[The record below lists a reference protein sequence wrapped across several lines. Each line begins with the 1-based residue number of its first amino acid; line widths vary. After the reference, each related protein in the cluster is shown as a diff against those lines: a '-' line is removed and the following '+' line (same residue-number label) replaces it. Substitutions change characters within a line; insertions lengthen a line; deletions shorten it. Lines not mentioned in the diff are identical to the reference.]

1 MRNFLLV
8 IFVLCFSTSCSNELS
23 KIHKRIVLVDT
34 HNDLL
39 TSQTMEGKD
48 VSHRLTT
55 GHSDI
60 PRLKE
65 GGVDVQFFSV
75 WTGEKARNEEGFF
88 KDAMEQIDSLEFI
101 AIRNVDKMKITADY
115 DEIKKIL
122 RQNKLV
128 SLIGVEGGHMIEED
142 LEKLET
148 LYKRGMSYLT
158 LTHNNSISWA
168 SSARDET
175 ERVETLTQKG
185 LNDFGRE
192 VVKRLNER
200 GIMIDLSH
208 VGEKTFYDVLELT
221 TKPVILSHSSVYAIS
236 PHFRNVND
244 EQIKAVAKNNG
255 VICINFYSSF
265 LNEEFNTAY
274 EKLMGPEGETI
285 KDSVQG
291 LYTERKDKVKYWEE
305 YVAGMLERYRP
316 SYTSIVDHIDYI
328 VKLVGVDYVG
338 IGADLDG
345 VDSLPVGFDDA
356 TDYPLITAELM
367 KRGYSTRDIKKIM
380 GKNVLRVLKANAK

>member
-1 MRNFLLV
+1 MRSYLLV
-8 IFVLCFSTSCSNELS
+8 ISVLCLTASCSNELS
-23 KIHKRIVLVDT
+23 KVHQRLVLVDT

-39 TSQTMEGKD
+39 TSQTMDGKD
-48 VSHRLTT
+48 VSQRLTT

-75 WTGEKARNEEGFF
+75 WTGEKARNKEGFF
-88 KDAMEQIDSLEFI
+88 SDAMEQIDSLEFI
-101 AIRNVDKMKITADY
+101 AIRNVDKMKLTSGYSDV
-115 DEIKKIL
+115 KKIL
-122 RQNKLV
+122 RQKKLV
-128 SLIGVEGGHMIEED
+128 GLIGVEGGHMIEED
-142 LEKLET
+142 LQKLET
-148 LYKRGMSYLT
+148 LYNRGMSYLT
-158 LTHNNSISWA
+158 LTHNNSVSWA

-175 ERVETLTQKG
+175 ERAETLSQKG

-208 VGEKTFYDVLELT
+208 VGEKTFYDVLEIT

-236 PHFRNVND
+236 PHFRNVTD
-244 EQIKAVAKNNG
+244 DQIKAVAKNNG
-255 VICINFYSSF
+255 VICVNFYSSF
-265 LNEEFNTAY
+265 LNAEFNEAY
-274 EKLMGPEGETI
+274 EKLKGPEGKTI

-291 LYTERKDKVKYWEE
+291 LYADRKDKVKYWEE
-305 YVAGMLERYRP
+305 YVAGILERYRP
-316 SYTSIVDHIDYI
+316 SYTSIADHIDYI
-328 VKLVGVDYVG
+328 VKLVGVNYVG

-356 TDYPLITAELM
+356 TDYPLITGELM
-367 KRGYSTRDIKKIM
+367 KRGYSIADIKKIM
-380 GKNVLRVLKANAK
+380 GKNVLRVLKANTQ